1 MIETAT
7 NSQSLPA
14 VPRLRVDG
22 LKTYFFLDHGILK
35 AVDGVD
41 FWVGE
46 GESVGIIGESGCG
59 KSITAQSM
67 LQLVRGRGQIVA
79 GHAVLRRK
87 DGSTTDILS
96 LDPDSDEMRSVRG
109 DEASIIFQEPM
120 TSFSPVHTIGFQI
133 GEVLKLHTS
142 LSQKDI
148 RTRVVEMLD
157 RVGISNPDLR
167 FDEYPHQLS
176 GGMRQRAMIAMALI
190 CNPQIVIAD
199 EPTTAL
205 DVTIQ
210 AQILDLMRDLQ
221 LELGMS
227 IVYITHNMAVVA
239 ENVSRVYVMYLG
251 RVVETTTTDR
261 LFNNPQHPYTQKL
274 LQSIPHPGR
283 PVERLEVIEGSVP
296 SAVDSPRRCGFFT
309 RCERAMPGV
318 CDVAVPALSQ
328 VNDEH
333 WARCFLLSEE
343 READDEWSG
352 L

>member
-1 MIETAT
+1 MTQT
-7 NSQSLPA
+7 TTPVQRDT
-14 VPRLRVDG
+14 RLRVEG

-46 GESVGIIGESGCG
+46 GESIGIIGESGCG

-67 LQLVRGRGQIVA
+67 LQLVRGRGQIVS

-87 DGSTTDILS
+87 DGRLTDILS
-96 LDPDSDEMRSVRG
+96 LEADSNEMRAIRG
-109 DEASIIFQEPM
+109 DDASIIFQEPM

-133 GEVLKLHTS
+133 GEVLRLHTR
-142 LSQKDI
+142 LSEGDI
-148 RTRVVEMLD
+148 RKRVVEMLG

-190 CNPQIVIAD
+190 CHPQIVIAD

-221 LELGMS
+221 RDLGMS

-251 RVVETTTTDR
+251 RVVETTTTEQ
-261 LFNNPQHPYTQKL
+261 LFRNPRHPYTQKL
-274 LQSIPHPGR
+274 LRSIPHPGR

-296 SAVDSPRRCGFFT
+296 SAVDPPRRCGFFT
-309 RCERAMPGV
+309 RCPSAMAGV
-318 CDVAVPALSQ
+318 CDAAVPALTQ
-328 VNDEH
+328 VADEH
-333 WARCFLLSEE
+333 WARCFLLSDE
-343 READDEWSG
+343 REAEDEWSR